1 MGARVNGIHEVTG
14 SIPVWSTTF
23 RESAC
28 NELATDSTKGAL
40 TGAFRRS
47 GHQQP
52 TAARTRRRAP
62 RGCPQRRPAVA
73 AFRPSLAS
81 MSVRAP
87 GERQREHRLAQPDV
101 GHRRQPRK
109 PHEFWASSGLRRG
122 AICRSWCSKICHV
135 RWPACVQKL
144 PPAQLRCS
152 GSRGS
157 DRHTARVLTGDKR
170 LSDNTFRDFLCC
182 RRIQSAPRQRPVPF
196 VVRDSPDTEACPNPR
211 RPMSRGFRRRASG
224 TW

>member
-1 MGARVNGIHEVTG
+1 LQRTCNGFHEGRLDRRLSPFSPPAADRSPYT
-14 SIPVWSTTF
+14 
-23 RESAC
+23 
-28 NELATDSTKGAL
+28 TKGAPGMS
-40 TGAFRRS
+40 TGK
-47 GHQQP
+47 
-52 TAARTRRRAP
+52 
-62 RGCPQRRPAVA
+62 RPAVA
-73 AFRPSLAS
+73 AFRPSHTS

-157 DRHTARVLTGDKR
+157 DRHIASVLTGDKS
-170 LSDNTFRDFLCC
+170 LQDNTFRDFVCSS
-182 RRIQSAPRQRPVPF
+182 RIQPAPRPRRVWD
-196 VVRDSPDTEACPNPR
+196 VARDPPYTEACPNPR